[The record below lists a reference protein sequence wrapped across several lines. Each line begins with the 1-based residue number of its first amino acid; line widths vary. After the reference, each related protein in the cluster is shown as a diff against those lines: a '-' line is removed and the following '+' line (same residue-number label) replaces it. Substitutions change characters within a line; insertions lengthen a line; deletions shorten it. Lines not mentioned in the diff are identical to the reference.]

1 MLDPREEGPAFRA
14 VYLDGRRYL
23 SGIPHDEAKLWTR
36 GKRVPGRLTCGFLR
50 LGVGTI
56 WIPYTEYIENYNFKL
71 LLEYLSICYYEL

>member
-14 VYLDGRRYL
+14 VYHDGRRYL
-23 SGIPHDEAKLWTR
+23 VVFRMMKLSC
-36 GKRVPGRLTCGFLR
+36 GLEEKRVPGRLTCGFLR

-56 WIPYTEYIENYNFKL
+56 GIPYTEYIENYNFKL